1 MNIIGSLLMQVREK
15 TAELFGLKPV
25 DSPLPRTE
33 EDLLREET
41 WKLQEEYQKLL
52 EVSPTLLRRMC
63 SVPAQ
68 AETPYEANKRVAGIS
83 VPSSK
88 EPQAPE
94 LYEACWQGGRCQTGA
109 PGRPS
114 RIR

>member
-41 WKLQEEYQKLL
+41 WKLQEEYRKLL
-52 EVSPTLLRRMC
+52 EVSTTSLRPVC
-63 SVPAQ
+63 SALAQ
-68 AETPYEANKRVAGIS
+68 AETPSAANKRVAGNS
-83 VPSSK
+83 VP
-88 EPQAPE
+88 
-94 LYEACWQGGRCQTGA
+94 
-109 PGRPS
+109 
-114 RIR
+114 